1 MIERNVAEENKNRR
15 EEMIEKIKAC
25 GQYIV
30 DNAESILGKEKY
42 ITDLYVTCNFYD
54 RSEAPYVSI
63 TKDVVPDSYVENR

>member
-15 EEMIEKIKAC
+15 EEMIERIKAC

-30 DNAESILGKEKY
+30 YNAESILGTEKY

-54 RSEAPYVSI
+54 RSEVPYVSI

>member
-1 MIERNVAEENKNRR
+1 MTRNVAEENKNRR
-15 EEMIEKIKAC
+15 EEMIERIKAC

-30 DNAESILGKEKY
+30 DNAESILGTEKY
-42 ITDLYVTCNFYD
+42 ITDLHVTCNFYD

>member
-30 DNAESILGKEKY
+30 DNAESILGTDKY

>member
-30 DNAESILGKEKY
+30 DNAESILGTEKY

-63 TKDVVPDSYVENR
+63 TKGVVPDSYVENR

>member
-1 MIERNVAEENKNRR
+1 MTRDVAEENKNRR
-15 EEMIEKIKAC
+15 EEMIERIKAC

-30 DNAESILGKEKY
+30 DNAESILGTEKY

>member
-1 MIERNVAEENKNRR
+1 MTRNVAEENENRR
-15 EEMIEKIKAC
+15 EEMIERIKAC

-30 DNAESILGKEKY
+30 DNAESILGTEKY

-63 TKDVVPDSYVENR
+63 TKNVVPDSYVENR

>member
-1 MIERNVAEENKNRR
+1 MTRNVAEENKNRR
-15 EEMIEKIKAC
+15 EEMIERIKAC

-30 DNAESILGKEKY
+30 DNAEYILSTEKY

-63 TKDVVPDSYVENR
+63 TKNVVPDSYVENR

>member
-1 MIERNVAEENKNRR
+1 MTRNVAEENKNRR
-15 EEMIEKIKAC
+15 EEMIERIKAC

-30 DNAESILGKEKY
+30 DNAESILGTEKY

-63 TKDVVPDSYVENR
+63 TKNVVPDSYVENR

>member
-1 MIERNVAEENKNRR
+1 MTRNVVEENKNRR
-15 EEMIEKIKAC
+15 EEIIERIKAC

-30 DNAESILGKEKY
+30 DNAESILGTEKY

>member
-1 MIERNVAEENKNRR
+1 MTRNVAEENKNRR
-15 EEMIEKIKAC
+15 VEMIERIKAC

-30 DNAESILGKEKY
+30 DNAESILGTEKY

-63 TKDVVPDSYVENR
+63 TKDVVPDSYVEHR

>member
-1 MIERNVAEENKNRR
+1 MTRNVAEENKNRR
-15 EEMIEKIKAC
+15 EEMIERIKAC

-30 DNAESILGKEKY
+30 DNAESILSTEKY

-63 TKDVVPDSYVENR
+63 TKNVVPDSYVENR

>member
-1 MIERNVAEENKNRR
+1 MTRNVAEENKNRR
-15 EEMIEKIKAC
+15 EEMIERIKAC

-30 DNAESILGKEKY
+30 DNAESILGTEKY

-63 TKDVVPDSYVENR
+63 AKDVVPDSYVENR

>member
-1 MIERNVAEENKNRR
+1 MTRNIAEENKNRR
-15 EEMIEKIKAC
+15 EEMIERIKAC

-30 DNAESILGKEKY
+30 DNAESILGTEKY

-63 TKDVVPDSYVENR
+63 TKNVVPDRYVENR